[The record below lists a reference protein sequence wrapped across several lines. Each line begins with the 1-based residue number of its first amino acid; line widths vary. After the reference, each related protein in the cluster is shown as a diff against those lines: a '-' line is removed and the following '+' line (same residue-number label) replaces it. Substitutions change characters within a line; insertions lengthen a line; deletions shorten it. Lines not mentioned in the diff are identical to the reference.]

1 MRDIDENGNLV
12 LWTPCQTVYQVRFH
26 ISSLLGLPY
35 TKIRVIKA
43 VMGGSFGGKGQTVV
57 EPACAFACWKLK
69 QPVMLYMD
77 RADSVIGTRSRNACE
92 MKVETALTREGKIL
106 GRRIAADIDGGAYYT
121 NAAAVAMAMAKK
133 LFRMYHMEAQT
144 CHVRTFFT
152 NTIPGGACRG
162 YGSPQ
167 AHAITEVNLDLAAG
181 SFQWIPVNCV

>member
-1 MRDIDENGNLV
+1 M
-12 LWTPCQTVYQVRFH
+12 
-26 ISSLLGLPY
+26 
-35 TKIRVIKA
+35 IKA

-144 CHVRTFFT
+144 CHVRTFSQT
-152 NTIPGGACRG
+152 PSREEPAADT
-162 YGSPQ
+162 
-167 AHAITEVNLDLAAG
+167 AHPRLTPSRKSTSTWLPG